1 MRNEENGSEREYK
14 NENWRNIYST
24 SATTIYTIIIVIK
37 AQEIIV
43 IL

>member
-1 MRNEENGSEREYK
+1 MRRTGVKEK
-14 NENWRNIYST
+14 IKKMKKNWRNIYST

-43 IL
+43 IS

>member
-1 MRNEENGSEREYK
+1 MRRTGVKENK

-24 SATTIYTIIIVIK
+24 TATTIHTIIIVIK

-43 IL
+43 IS